1 MDYFNSA
8 STSHSLRFIYRSFNP
23 IVYLTIYHELTNK
36 RYYVDDLECVLTEG
50 YAFINFNFEFIQNGT
65 YTIEINGSGGGSLM
79 YRSKAKAV

>member
-23 IVYLTIYHELTNK
+23 IVYLTIYHELTNTM
-36 RYYVDDLECVLTEG
+36 YTINDIDCVLDNG
-50 YAFINFNFEFIQNGT
+50 YSYVVFDFEFIQNGT
-65 YTIEINGSGGGSLM
+65 YTIEINGISGGGLM